1 MKCPFCN
8 CDDTQVIDTRL
19 SDDKMMV
26 KRRRR
31 CTGCERRFNTFE
43 KIDLQLP
50 SVVKSDG
57 VRQDYDE
64 SKIRI
69 SFMKALHKRPVAAS
83 IVDEAIERVRQQV
96 LMSGEREVSSR
107 AIGDMVME
115 QLSGL
120 DKVAYIRFASIY
132 RSFQDVTDF
141 TNIIQQVDVK
151 SIK

>member
-8 CDDTQVIDTRL
+8 CEDTQVIDTRL
-19 SDDKMMV
+19 SEDKMMV

-31 CTGCERRFNTFE
+31 CMVCERRFNTFE

-64 SKIRI
+64 SKIKI
-69 SFMKALHKRPVAAS
+69 SFMKALHKRPVNATS
-83 IVDEAIERVRQQV
+83 VDEAIERVRQQV
-96 LMSGEREVSSR
+96 LMSGEREISSR
-107 AIGDMVME
+107 EIGGMVME
-115 QLSGL
+115 QLSIL

-132 RSFQDVTDF
+132 RSFKDVTDF